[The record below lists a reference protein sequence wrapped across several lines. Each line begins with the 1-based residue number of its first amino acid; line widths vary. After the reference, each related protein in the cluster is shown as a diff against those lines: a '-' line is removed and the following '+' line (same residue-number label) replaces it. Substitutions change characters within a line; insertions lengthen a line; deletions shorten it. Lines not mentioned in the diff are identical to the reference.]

1 MSYVVLARR
10 LRPSRFDDL
19 IGQETAAQTLRNAV
33 LSDRVAHA
41 FLFTGSRGVGK
52 TSAARILTRALN
64 CLNPDNGDPCNS
76 CENCVEISQNASP
89 DVYEIDAASNR
100 GIDNIRELREN
111 VNYVPARCRYK
122 VYIIDEA
129 HMLTLESFNALLKTL
144 EEPPSYVK
152 FIFATT
158 DPHKIPQTIISR
170 CQRYDFLRIPLQ
182 TMADFLEKV
191 IRNEKLELS
200 RKAIE
205 MIARNSVGGM
215 RDALTA
221 IDQILSFSGTS
232 ATDQKVAQILGI
244 LDSESRFAFTE
255 ALLKKNQGEAL
266 RYFQQLQEHGHD
278 AHDILA
284 DLLQTIKTTALVRSL
299 GTSPALFQ
307 EISVDD
313 LEVFA
318 AIAKAVSADE
328 LQQVFRILLDLEEQM
343 KRSAHTK
350 ICFEMAILQIA
361 SIEPLVGL
369 PEIISGI
376 QNIRSGEPPA
386 ETTAET
392 PTSVKVAPEESA
404 LPLTDNSTEKSQ
416 HSLPVDSGIKKPLAD
431 ASVIKNILQSGT
443 KETHKVAENPDYAVN
458 SEPEIAV
465 TQVKEQEQS
474 SYSQQNEDNS
484 AVAETSVSPERSI
497 QDASESQQV
506 FSQTPEIP
514 QTYPQ
519 THQAAETQQIQQT
532 PVTPEIPQTY
542 PQTQQAPETQQIQQT
557 PVTPEIPQTYPQ
569 SQQAPETQQIQQ
581 TPVTTE
587 TQQTYPQRQQAPET
601 QQIEQTPV
609 TPEIPQTYPQTQQAP
624 ETQQIQQTPVTP
636 ETQQI
641 EQATETPEIPQTS
654 TQTQEAELRNIEKEA
669 AAVPENKAQSP
680 EQPTQEW
687 TDFAAEVQKR
697 SSKLASFVRNAV
709 PQSLSGTQ
717 FKLTFKSGNYPSM
730 FTEQNRSLLEE
741 IATDWCG
748 HAVHVSC
755 EISPTVTS
763 MRTIVEHDQI
773 LLEQARELKRKNAKE
788 FPQVKDILSV
798 FTNSKI
804 SAIEFSDA

>member
-328 LQQVFRILLDLEEQM
+328 LQQIFRILLDLEEQM

-376 QNIRSGEPPA
+376 QNIRSGEAPVV
-386 ETTAET
+386 TTAENAI
-392 PTSVKVAPEESA
+392 SVKAATEE
-404 LPLTDNSTEKSQ
+404 PVPPVPDNSVEKHQ
-416 HSLPVDSGIKKPLAD
+416 HSPAVDSAVKKPHAD
-431 ASVIKNILQSGT
+431 ASAIKNILQSGN
-443 KETHKVAENPDYAVN
+443 KETHKVAENPADVLN
-458 SEPEIAV
+458 PKPETAV

-474 SYSQQNEDNS
+474 SYAQQNDDNS
-484 AVAETSVSPERSI
+484 AVAETSVSPERS
-497 QDASESQQV
+497 QENASLSQQGLT
-506 FSQTPEIP
+506 QTPEIP

-519 THQAAETQQIQQT
+519 TQQAAETQQIQQT
-532 PVTPEIPQTY
+532 PVTPETQQTQQTY
-542 PQTQQAPETQQIQQT
+542 PQTQQA
-557 PVTPEIPQTYPQ
+557 
-569 SQQAPETQQIQQ
+569 A
-581 TPVTTE
+581 
-587 TQQTYPQRQQAPET
+587 ET

-624 ETQQIQQTPVTP
+624 ETQQIEQAPETPEIPQTYPQTQQAPETQQIEQTPVTP

-654 TQTQEAELRNIEKEA
+654 TQTQEAELRNLEKEQA
-669 AAVPENKAQSP
+669 VVPENKAQSP

>member
-64 CLNPDNGDPCNS
+64 CLNLDNGDPCNS

-386 ETTAET
+386 ETTAEN

-484 AVAETSVSPERSI
+484 AVAETSVSQERSI
-497 QDASESQQV
+497 HDASVSQHG
-506 FSQTPEIP
+506 FTQTQ

-519 THQAAETQQIQQT
+519 T
-532 PVTPEIPQTY
+532 
-542 PQTQQAPETQQIQQT
+542 
-557 PVTPEIPQTYPQ
+557 
-569 SQQAPETQQIQQ
+569 QQAPETQQIQQ

-624 ETQQIQQTPVTP
+624 ETQQIEQTPVTP

-709 PQSLSGTQ
+709 PQSMSGTQ

>member
-64 CLNPDNGDPCNS
+64 CLNLDNGDPCNS

-376 QNIRSGEPPA
+376 QNIRSGEAPVV
-386 ETTAET
+386 TTAENAI
-392 PTSVKVAPEESA
+392 SVKAATEE
-404 LPLTDNSTEKSQ
+404 PVPPVPDNSVEKHQ
-416 HSLPVDSGIKKPLAD
+416 HSPAVDSAVKKPHAD
-431 ASVIKNILQSGT
+431 ASAIKNILQSGN
-443 KETHKVAENPDYAVN
+443 KETHKVAENPADVLN
-458 SEPEIAV
+458 PKPETAV

-474 SYSQQNEDNS
+474 SYAQQNDDNS

-497 QDASESQQV
+497 QDASVSQQGFTQTQETQQPYPQTQQAPETQHIQQTPVTPVTPETHPQTQQAPESQQ
-506 FSQTPEIP
+506 F
-514 QTYPQ
+514 
-519 THQAAETQQIQQT
+519 QQT

-542 PQTQQAPETQQIQQT
+542 PQTQQAPETQQI
-557 PVTPEIPQTYPQ
+557 E
-569 SQQAPETQQIQQ
+569 
-581 TPVTTE
+581 
-587 TQQTYPQRQQAPET
+587 
-601 QQIEQTPV
+601 
-609 TPEIPQTYPQTQQAP
+609 
-624 ETQQIQQTPVTP
+624 QTPVTP

-709 PQSLSGTQ
+709 PQSMSGTQ

>member
-33 LSDRVAHA
+33 LADRVAHA
-41 FLFTGSRGVGK
+41 FLFSGSRGVGK

-64 CLNPDNGDPCNS
+64 CQNPDNGDPCNS
-76 CENCVEISQNASP
+76 CENCVEINQNASP

-170 CQRYDFLRIPLQ
+170 CQRYDFLRIPIK

-191 IRNEKLELS
+191 VRNENLELS
-200 RKAIE
+200 RRAIE

-221 IDQILSFSGTS
+221 IDQILSFSGTGAS
-232 ATDQKVAQILGI
+232 DHKVAQILGM

-255 ALLKKNQGEAL
+255 ALLRKNEGEAL
-266 RYFQQLQEHGHD
+266 RYFQELHEHGHD

-307 EISVDD
+307 DISVDD

-318 AIAKAVSADE
+318 TLAKAVSADE
-328 LQQVFRILLDLEEQM
+328 LQQIFRILLDLEEQM

-376 QNIRSGEPPA
+376 QNIRSGEPPV
-386 ETTAET
+386 ETTAENS
-392 PTSVKVAPEESA
+392 TSVKVALEEPV
-404 LPLTDNSTEKSQ
+404 LPVTDNSAEKHQ
-416 HSLPVDSGIKKPLAD
+416 HSPPADSEVKKPLAD
-431 ASVIKNILQSGT
+431 ASVIKNILQSGN
-443 KETHKVAENPDYAVN
+443 KETHKVADNPDYAVN
-458 SEPEIAV
+458 SEPETAV

-474 SYSQQNEDNS
+474 SYSQQNENNS
-484 AVAETSVSPERSI
+484 SVAETSVSPERSI
-497 QDASESQQV
+497 QDASVSQQG
-506 FSQTPEIP
+506 FKQTQETQEAYTQTPNALEV
-514 QTYPQ
+514 
-519 THQAAETQQIQQT
+519 HQI
-532 PVTPEIPQTY
+532 
-542 PQTQQAPETQQIQQT
+542 QQAPETQQIKA
-557 PVTPEIPQTYPQ
+557 I
-569 SQQAPETQQIQQ
+569 
-581 TPVTTE
+581 TE
-587 TQQTYPQRQQAPET
+587 TH
-601 QQIEQTPV
+601 
-609 TPEIPQTYPQTQQAP
+609 EIQKTN
-624 ETQQIQQTPVTP
+624 
-636 ETQQI
+636 
-641 EQATETPEIPQTS
+641 
-654 TQTQEAELRNIEKEA
+654 TQTQVAKVEIAEKEKA
-669 AAVPENKAQSP
+669 LVPENKAQSP
-680 EQPTQEW
+680 EQPAQEW

-717 FKLTFKSGNYPSM
+717 LKLAFKSGNYPSM
-730 FTEQNRSLLEE
+730 FTEQNRSFLEE
-741 IATDWCG
+741 IATGWCG

-755 EISPTVTS
+755 EISPIVTS
-763 MRTIVEHDQI
+763 RRTIVEHDQI
-773 LLEQARELKRKNAKE
+773 LLEQARELKRKNARE

>member
-386 ETTAET
+386 ETTAEN

-581 TPVTTE
+581 TPVT
-587 TQQTYPQRQQAPET
+587 
-601 QQIEQTPV
+601 
-609 TPEIPQTYPQTQQAP
+609 
-624 ETQQIQQTPVTP
+624 P

-641 EQATETPEIPQTS
+641 EQAPETPEFPHTS
-654 TQTQEAELRNIEKEA
+654 TQTQEAELRNIEKEQ
-669 AAVPENKAQSP
+669 AVVLDNKAQSP
-680 EQPTQEW
+680 EQPAQEW